1 MSRTTW
7 IFTALACSAVALA
20 PAMEHD
26 GGKPLHEDAA
36 TTADPLPQSSVS
48 TGTTTP
54 TPELDDS
61 ASANETDADATPND
75 SSAGSS
81 AGSTSANE
89 IATGTAEPVPEGK
102 DPAMANARE
111 SEAAAERPIDD
122 ESEAM
127 QAGEPGLNRQTSG
140 DPTSVNERDH
150 DVTVDEGARTK

>member
-1 MSRTTW
+1 MTRTNW
-7 IFTALACSAVALA
+7 IFTALACTAVALA

-26 GGKPLHEDAA
+26 GERPMADDA
-36 TTADPLPQSSVS
+36 TTTTTDPLPESSVS

-61 ASANETDADATPND
+61 ASANETDADATPN
-75 SSAGSS
+75 GSS

-111 SEAAAERPIDD
+111 NEAAADRPIDD
-122 ESEAM
+122 ESEAV
-127 QAGEPGLNRQTSG
+127 QAGEPGLNRETHG
-140 DPTSVNERDH
+140 DPASVNERDH
-150 DVTVDEGARTK
+150 DSTVDEGAHAK